1 MITKLLRLFDSA
13 LYYSKDDVVSEY
25 DSWDNYDDE
34 VEKTLLDLS
43 IYQTGEKIGFFNY
56 SPYNLEDVLKADDFN
71 DELMDYIDSFS
82 DNLNE
87 IIYEFDIDNL
97 KKEDFDDDTYEIN
110 SKKDFDNTFESILGD
125 SYNILIADFINE
137 LYDKNLSYCDLFSK
151 DGAILFKLKSNE
163 LYAPNINK
171 NIVDLRNA
179 IYNTNAEIKN
189 SSKDCDVAI
198 ANLAFTDNE
207 SQFGEILKNHSSNL
221 LITLSSEYFDE
232 NINELSNI
240 TNPNHLKA
248 IISLPIHK
256 NNSNMILISVDAN
269 KNSSEF
275 ILIDESDCVMHENIN
290 DWSFISK
297 ELVKNISKSYNEF
310 SEYEN
315 GVIVNVNE
323 IIPQNTDSELL
334 NQIEALNTNNDEPL
348 KRRVISNEVVD
359 EILNSREIYI
369 TQEISKSNIKSFEQS
384 KISHKTLFNNLIYGK
399 KRQDMENLLYKDHK
413 KIIEGEVKFLTLGEL
428 ALLYE
433 ITDKNEKDTLLISTC
448 KTCNSKIVHY
458 NRDID
463 DFNGEIYIEVNITS
477 SDLLLEYLYVYL
489 NSTNGLDELF
499 YFSKGNEF
507 IRAENIQH
515 ARIALPPIKVQKEI
529 VKAVHESNEFFKSVD
544 LLKKEFQS
552 NILDYKN
559 MLNSISELRG
569 EIEFADDGGSL
580 TKLSR
585 SWQHVYNGLIWPLAI
600 SYLSATKGGFETVE
614 KLEKYLILFEFV
626 TAFNFIILLSGL
638 PEDVYSEYKKDIW
651 NSSRL
656 KTYESMTFGKW
667 VVLTQN
673 ISEIYNNQDFT
684 SKLDSK
690 LFNTI
695 SSSKIIKILNK
706 AKNYRNEHAHGT
718 FINSYEAQDIIDE
731 LDVYLEDIFEV
742 LEVYSDYKL
751 IYITGKIDNSRG
763 KLKQQVIQLNGPC
776 AQPIYE
782 DIIFDDILNP
792 DCLYLYNPKN
802 NKKLLIKDSFMKFSA
817 TDDNKKHWA
826 LFIYYMCD
834 RVGYMKTNAHYKCF
848 QSKEEDIIESI
859 STFEKDIMG

>member
-1 MITKLLRLFDSA
+1 MITRLLRLFDSA
-13 LYYSKDDVVSEY
+13 LNYSKEDVVKEY

-34 VEKTLLDLS
+34 VERTLLDLS
-43 IYQTGEKIGFFNY
+43 IYPTREKIGFYNY
-56 SPYNLEDVLKADDFN
+56 SPYNLNDVLKSDDFT

-82 DNLNE
+82 DNINE

-97 KKEDFDDDTYEIN
+97 KKEDFGDEVYEIK
-110 SKKDFDNTFESILGD
+110 SKKDFDNAFESISGE
-125 SYNILIADFINE
+125 SYNTLVADIING
-137 LYDKNLSYCDLFSK
+137 LYGKNSSYCDLFSN

-163 LYAPNINK
+163 LYAPNINQ
-171 NIVDLRNA
+171 NITDLRNA
-179 IYNTNAEIKN
+179 IYNTDVEIKK
-189 SSKDCDVAI
+189 SSKECDVMI
-198 ANLAFTDNE
+198 ANLAFSDDEN
-207 SQFGEILKNHSSNL
+207 QFGEILRNYSSNL
-221 LITLSSEYFDE
+221 LITISSQYFDE

-240 TNPNHLKA
+240 KNPNHLKA
-248 IISLPIHK
+248 IMSLPVHK
-256 NNSNMILISVDAN
+256 NNSNLILISVDAN
-269 KNSSEF
+269 KTSSDF
-275 ILIDESDCVMHENIN
+275 ILIDESDCVMHENVR

-297 ELVKNISKSYNEF
+297 ELVKNISKAYDEF
-310 SEYEN
+310 CEYEN
-315 GVIVNVNE
+315 GIIVNVNE
-323 IIPQNTDSELL
+323 IISQNTDSELL
-334 NQIEALNTNNDEPL
+334 SQIEALNTNDDEPL
-348 KRRVISNEVVD
+348 KRRVISNQVVD
-359 EILNSREIYI
+359 EILNSREKL
-369 TQEISKSNIKSFEQS
+369 SKSNIKALEQS
-384 KISHKTLFNNLIYGK
+384 KISPRTLFNNFIYGK

-515 ARIALPPIKVQKEI
+515 ARIALPPKNVQKEI
-529 VKAVHESNEFFKSVD
+529 VKAVHESNEFFKSVE

-626 TAFNFIILLSGL
+626 AAFNFIILLSGL
-638 PEDVYSEYKKDIW
+638 PDDVYSEYKYDIW
-651 NSSRL
+651 NARNL

-706 AKNYRNEHAHGT
+706 AKDYRNEHAHGT

>member
-1 MITKLLRLFDSA
+1 MITRLLRLFDSA
-13 LYYSKDDVVSEY
+13 LNYSKEDVVKEY

-34 VEKTLLDLS
+34 VERTLLDLS
-43 IYQTGEKIGFFNY
+43 IYPTGEKIGFYNY
-56 SPYNLEDVLKADDFN
+56 SPYNLNDVLKSDDFT

-82 DNLNE
+82 DNINE

-97 KKEDFDDDTYEIN
+97 KKEDFGDEVYEIK
-110 SKKDFDNTFESILGD
+110 SRKDFDNAFESISGE
-125 SYNILIADFINE
+125 SYNTLVADIING
-137 LYDKNLSYCDLFSK
+137 LYGKNSSYCDLFSN

-163 LYAPNINK
+163 LYAPNINQ
-171 NIVDLRNA
+171 NITDLRNA
-179 IYNTNAEIKN
+179 IYNTDVEIKK
-189 SSKDCDVAI
+189 SSKECDVMI
-198 ANLAFTDNE
+198 ANLAFSDDEN
-207 SQFGEILKNHSSNL
+207 QFGEILRNYSSNL
-221 LITLSSEYFDE
+221 LITISSQYFDE

-240 TNPNHLKA
+240 KNPNHLKA
-248 IISLPIHK
+248 IMSLPVHK
-256 NNSNMILISVDAN
+256 NNSNLILISVDAN
-269 KNSSEF
+269 KTSNDF
-275 ILIDESDCVMHENIN
+275 ILIDESDCVMHENVR

-297 ELVKNISKSYNEF
+297 ELVKNISKAYDEF
-310 SEYEN
+310 CEYEN
-315 GVIVNVNE
+315 GIIVNVNE
-323 IIPQNTDSELL
+323 IISQNTDSELL
-334 NQIEALNTNNDEPL
+334 SQIEALNTNDDEPL
-348 KRRVISNEVVD
+348 KRRVISNQVVD
-359 EILNSREIYI
+359 EILNSREKL
-369 TQEISKSNIKSFEQS
+369 SKSNIKALEQS
-384 KISHKTLFNNLIYGK
+384 KISPRTLFNNFIYGK

-515 ARIALPPIKVQKEI
+515 ARIALPPKNVQKEI
-529 VKAVHESNEFFKSVD
+529 VKAVHESNEFFKSVE

-626 TAFNFIILLSGL
+626 AAFNFIILLSGL
-638 PEDVYSEYKKDIW
+638 PDDVYSEYKYDIW
-651 NSSRL
+651 NARSL
-656 KTYESMTFGKW
+656 KTYQTMTFGKW

-673 ISEIYNNQDFT
+673 ISEIYNNHDFT

-695 SSSKIIKILNK
+695 SSSRIIKILNK
-706 AKNYRNEHAHGT
+706 AKDYRNEHAHGT

-859 STFEKDIMG
+859 STFKKDIMG

>member
-110 SKKDFDNTFESILGD
+110 SKKDFDNAFESILGD

-189 SSKDCDVAI
+189 SSKDCDVVI

-315 GVIVNVNE
+315 GIIVNVNE
-323 IIPQNTDSELL
+323 IISQNTDSELL
-334 NQIEALNTNNDEPL
+334 SQIEALNTNDDEPL
-348 KRRVISNEVVD
+348 KRRVISNQVVD
-359 EILNSREIYI
+359 EILNSREKL
-369 TQEISKSNIKSFEQS
+369 SKSNIKALEQS
-384 KISHKTLFNNLIYGK
+384 KISPRTLFNNFIYGK

-428 ALLYE
+428 TLLYE

-515 ARIALPPIKVQKEI
+515 ARIALPPKNVQKEI
-529 VKAVHESNEFFKSVD
+529 VKAVHESNEFFKSVE

-626 TAFNFIILLSGL
+626 AAFNFIILLSGL
-638 PEDVYSEYKKDIW
+638 PDDVYSEYKYDIW
-651 NSSRL
+651 NARSL
-656 KTYESMTFGKW
+656 KTYQTMTFGKW

-673 ISEIYNNQDFT
+673 ISEIYNNHDFT

-695 SSSKIIKILNK
+695 SSSRIIKILNK
-706 AKNYRNEHAHGT
+706 AKDYRNEHAHGT

>member
-1 MITKLLRLFDSA
+1 
-13 LYYSKDDVVSEY
+13 
-25 DSWDNYDDE
+25 
-34 VEKTLLDLS
+34 
-43 IYQTGEKIGFFNY
+43 
-56 SPYNLEDVLKADDFN
+56 
-71 DELMDYIDSFS
+71 
-82 DNLNE
+82 
-87 IIYEFDIDNL
+87 
-97 KKEDFDDDTYEIN
+97 
-110 SKKDFDNTFESILGD
+110 
-125 SYNILIADFINE
+125 
-137 LYDKNLSYCDLFSK
+137 
-151 DGAILFKLKSNE
+151 
-163 LYAPNINK
+163 
-171 NIVDLRNA
+171 
-179 IYNTNAEIKN
+179 
-189 SSKDCDVAI
+189 
-198 ANLAFTDNE
+198 
-207 SQFGEILKNHSSNL
+207 
-221 LITLSSEYFDE
+221 
-232 NINELSNI
+232 
-240 TNPNHLKA
+240 
-248 IISLPIHK
+248 
-256 NNSNMILISVDAN
+256 
-269 KNSSEF
+269 
-275 ILIDESDCVMHENIN
+275 
-290 DWSFISK
+290 
-297 ELVKNISKSYNEF
+297 
-310 SEYEN
+310 
-315 GVIVNVNE
+315 
-323 IIPQNTDSELL
+323 
-334 NQIEALNTNNDEPL
+334 
-348 KRRVISNEVVD
+348 
-359 EILNSREIYI
+359 
-369 TQEISKSNIKSFEQS
+369 
-384 KISHKTLFNNLIYGK
+384 
-399 KRQDMENLLYKDHK
+399 
-413 KIIEGEVKFLTLGEL
+413 
-428 ALLYE
+428 
-433 ITDKNEKDTLLISTC
+433 
-448 KTCNSKIVHY
+448 
-458 NRDID
+458 
-463 DFNGEIYIEVNITS
+463 
-477 SDLLLEYLYVYL
+477 
-489 NSTNGLDELF
+489 
-499 YFSKGNEF
+499 
-507 IRAENIQH
+507 
-515 ARIALPPIKVQKEI
+515 
-529 VKAVHESNEFFKSVD
+529 
-544 LLKKEFQS
+544 
-552 NILDYKN
+552 

-626 TAFNFIILLSGL
+626 AAFNFIILLSGL

-651 NSSRL
+651 NSSSL

-673 ISEIYNNQDFT
+673 ISEIYNNHDFT

-695 SSSKIIKILNK
+695 SSSRIIKILNK
-706 AKNYRNEHAHGT
+706 AKDYRNEHAHGT

>member
-1 MITKLLRLFDSA
+1 MITRLLRLFDSA
-13 LYYSKDDVVSEY
+13 LNYSKEDVVKEY

-34 VEKTLLDLS
+34 VERTLLDLS
-43 IYQTGEKIGFFNY
+43 IYPTGEKIGFYNY
-56 SPYNLEDVLKADDFN
+56 SPYNLNDVLKSDDFT

-82 DNLNE
+82 DNINE

-97 KKEDFDDDTYEIN
+97 KKEDFGDEVYEIK
-110 SKKDFDNTFESILGD
+110 SKKDFDNAFESISGE
-125 SYNILIADFINE
+125 SYNTLVADIINGV
-137 LYDKNLSYCDLFSK
+137 YGKNSSYCDLFSN

-163 LYAPNINK
+163 LYAPNINQ
-171 NIVDLRNA
+171 NITDLRNA
-179 IYNTNAEIKN
+179 IYNTDVEIKK
-189 SSKDCDVAI
+189 SSKECDVMI
-198 ANLAFTDNE
+198 ANLAFSDDEN
-207 SQFGEILKNHSSNL
+207 QFEEILRNYSSNL
-221 LITLSSEYFDE
+221 LITISSQYFDE

-240 TNPNHLKA
+240 KNPNHLKA
-248 IISLPIHK
+248 IMSLPVHK
-256 NNSNMILISVDAN
+256 NNSNLILISVDAN
-269 KNSSEF
+269 KTSSDF
-275 ILIDESDCVMHENIN
+275 ILIDESDCVMHENVR

-297 ELVKNISKSYNEF
+297 ELVKNISKAYDEF
-310 SEYEN
+310 CEYEN
-315 GVIVNVNE
+315 GIIVNVNE
-323 IIPQNTDSELL
+323 IISQNTDSELL
-334 NQIEALNTNNDEPL
+334 SQIEALNTNDDEPL
-348 KRRVISNEVVD
+348 KRRVISNQVVD
-359 EILNSREIYI
+359 EILNSREKL
-369 TQEISKSNIKSFEQS
+369 SKSNIKALEQS
-384 KISHKTLFNNLIYGK
+384 KISPRTLFNNFIYGK

-515 ARIALPPIKVQKEI
+515 ARIALPPKNVQKEI
-529 VKAVHESNEFFKSVD
+529 VKAVHESNEFFKSVE

-626 TAFNFIILLSGL
+626 AAFNFIILLSGL
-638 PEDVYSEYKKDIW
+638 PDDVYSEYKYDIW
-651 NSSRL
+651 NARNL
-656 KTYESMTFGKW
+656 KTYETMTFGKW

-673 ISEIYNNQDFT
+673 ISEIYNNHDFT
-684 SKLDSK
+684 SKMDSK

-695 SSSKIIKILNK
+695 SSSRIIKILNK
-706 AKNYRNEHAHGT
+706 AKDYRNEHAHGT

-859 STFEKDIMG
+859 STFKKDIMG

>member
-1 MITKLLRLFDSA
+1 MITRLLRLFDSA
-13 LYYSKDDVVSEY
+13 LNYSKEDVVKEY

-34 VEKTLLDLS
+34 VERTLLDLS
-43 IYQTGEKIGFFNY
+43 IYPTGEKIGFYNY
-56 SPYNLEDVLKADDFN
+56 SPYNLNDVLKSDDFT

-82 DNLNE
+82 DNINE

-97 KKEDFDDDTYEIN
+97 KKEDFGDEVYEIK
-110 SKKDFDNTFESILGD
+110 SKKDFDNAFESISGE
-125 SYNILIADFINE
+125 SYNTLVADIING
-137 LYDKNLSYCDLFSK
+137 LYGKNSSYCDLFSN

-163 LYAPNINK
+163 LYAPNINQ
-171 NIVDLRNA
+171 NITDLRNA
-179 IYNTNAEIKN
+179 IYNTDVEIKK
-189 SSKDCDVAI
+189 SSKECDVMI
-198 ANLAFTDNE
+198 ANLAFSDDEN
-207 SQFGEILKNHSSNL
+207 QFGEILRNYSSNL
-221 LITLSSEYFDE
+221 LITISSQYFDE

-240 TNPNHLKA
+240 KNPNHLKA
-248 IISLPIHK
+248 IMSLPVHK
-256 NNSNMILISVDAN
+256 NNSNLILISVDAN
-269 KNSSEF
+269 KTSNDF
-275 ILIDESDCVMHENIN
+275 ILIDESDCVMHENVR

-297 ELVKNISKSYNEF
+297 ELVKNISKAYDEF
-310 SEYEN
+310 CEYEN
-315 GVIVNVNE
+315 GIIVNVNE
-323 IIPQNTDSELL
+323 IISQNTDSELL
-334 NQIEALNTNNDEPL
+334 SQIEALNTNDDEPL
-348 KRRVISNEVVD
+348 KRRVISNQVVD
-359 EILNSREIYI
+359 EILNSREKL
-369 TQEISKSNIKSFEQS
+369 SKSNIKALEQS
-384 KISHKTLFNNLIYGK
+384 KISPRTLFNNFIYGK

-515 ARIALPPIKVQKEI
+515 ARIALPPKNVQKEI
-529 VKAVHESNEFFKSVD
+529 VKAVHEINEFFKSVE

-626 TAFNFIILLSGL
+626 AAFNFIILLSGL
-638 PEDVYSEYKKDIW
+638 PDDVYSEYKYDIW
-651 NSSRL
+651 NARSL
-656 KTYESMTFGKW
+656 KTYQTMTFGKW

-673 ISEIYNNQDFT
+673 ISEIYNNHDFT

-695 SSSKIIKILNK
+695 SSSRIIKILNK
-706 AKNYRNEHAHGT
+706 AKDYRNEHAHGT

-859 STFEKDIMG
+859 STFKKDIMG

>member
-1 MITKLLRLFDSA
+1 MITRLLRLFDSA
-13 LYYSKDDVVSEY
+13 LNYSKEDVVKEY

-34 VEKTLLDLS
+34 LERTLLDLS
-43 IYQTGEKIGFFNY
+43 IYPTGEKIGFYNY
-56 SPYNLEDVLKADDFN
+56 SPYNLNDVLKSDDFT

-82 DNLNE
+82 DNINE

-97 KKEDFDDDTYEIN
+97 KKEDFGDEVYEIK
-110 SKKDFDNTFESILGD
+110 SKKDFDNAFESISGE
-125 SYNILIADFINE
+125 SYNTLVADIING
-137 LYDKNLSYCDLFSK
+137 LYGKNSSYCDLFSN

-163 LYAPNINK
+163 LYAPNINQ
-171 NIVDLRNA
+171 NITDLRNA
-179 IYNTNAEIKN
+179 IYNTDVEIKK
-189 SSKDCDVAI
+189 SSKECDVMI
-198 ANLAFTDNE
+198 ANLAFSDDEN
-207 SQFGEILKNHSSNL
+207 QFGEILRNYSSNL
-221 LITLSSEYFDE
+221 LITISSQYFDE

-240 TNPNHLKA
+240 KNPNHLKA
-248 IISLPIHK
+248 IMSLPVHK
-256 NNSNMILISVDAN
+256 NNSNLILISVDAN
-269 KNSSEF
+269 KTSSDF
-275 ILIDESDCVMHENIN
+275 ILIDESDCVMHENVR

-297 ELVKNISKSYNEF
+297 ELVKNISKAYDEF
-310 SEYEN
+310 CEYEN
-315 GVIVNVNE
+315 GIIVNVNE
-323 IIPQNTDSELL
+323 IISQNTDSELL
-334 NQIEALNTNNDEPL
+334 SQIEALNTNDDEPL
-348 KRRVISNEVVD
+348 KRRVISNQVVD
-359 EILNSREIYI
+359 EILNSREKL
-369 TQEISKSNIKSFEQS
+369 SKSNIKALEQS
-384 KISHKTLFNNLIYGK
+384 KISPRTLFNNFIYGK

-515 ARIALPPIKVQKEI
+515 ARIALPPKNVQKEI
-529 VKAVHESNEFFKSVD
+529 VKAVHESNEFFKSVE

-626 TAFNFIILLSGL
+626 AAFNFIILLSGL
-638 PEDVYSEYKKDIW
+638 PDDVYSEYKYDIW
-651 NSSRL
+651 NARSL
-656 KTYESMTFGKW
+656 KTYQTMTFGKW

-673 ISEIYNNQDFT
+673 ISEIYNNHDFT

-695 SSSKIIKILNK
+695 SSSRIIKILNK
-706 AKNYRNEHAHGT
+706 AKDYRNEHAHGT

-751 IYITGKIDNSRG
+751 IYITGKLDHSSG

-782 DIIFDDILNP
+782 DIIFDEILNP
-792 DCLYLYNPKN
+792 NHLYLYNPKN
-802 NKKLLIKDSFMKFSA
+802 NKKLLINDKFMKFSA
-817 TDDNKKHWA
+817 IDDNKKHWA
-826 LFIYYMCD
+826 LFIYYMCE
-834 RVGYMKTNAHYKCF
+834 RVGYMKTDAHYKCF

-859 STFEKDIMG
+859 STFKRDII

>member
-1 MITKLLRLFDSA
+1 MITRLLRLFDSA
-13 LYYSKDDVVSEY
+13 LNYSKEDVVKEY

-34 VEKTLLDLS
+34 VERTLLDLS
-43 IYQTGEKIGFFNY
+43 IYPTGEKIGFYNY
-56 SPYNLEDVLKADDFN
+56 SPYNLNDVLKSDDFT

-82 DNLNE
+82 DNINE

-97 KKEDFDDDTYEIN
+97 KKEDFGDEVYEIK
-110 SKKDFDNTFESILGD
+110 SKKDFDNAFESISGE
-125 SYNILIADFINE
+125 SYNTLVADIING
-137 LYDKNLSYCDLFSK
+137 LYGKNSSYCDLFSN
-151 DGAILFKLKSNE
+151 DGAILYKLKSNE
-163 LYAPNINK
+163 LYAPNINQ
-171 NIVDLRNA
+171 NITDLRNA
-179 IYNTNAEIKN
+179 IYNTDVEIKK
-189 SSKDCDVAI
+189 SSKECDVMI
-198 ANLAFTDNE
+198 ANLAFSDDEN
-207 SQFGEILKNHSSNL
+207 QFGEILRNYSSNL
-221 LITLSSEYFDE
+221 LITISSQHFDE

-240 TNPNHLKA
+240 KNPNHLKA
-248 IISLPIHK
+248 IMSLPVHK
-256 NNSNMILISVDAN
+256 NNSNLILISVDAN
-269 KNSSEF
+269 KTSSDF
-275 ILIDESDCVMHENIN
+275 ILIDESDCVMHENVR

-297 ELVKNISKSYNEF
+297 ELVKNISKAYDEF
-310 SEYEN
+310 CEYEN
-315 GVIVNVNE
+315 GIIVNVNE
-323 IIPQNTDSELL
+323 IISQNTDSELL
-334 NQIEALNTNNDEPL
+334 SQIEALNTNDDEPL
-348 KRRVISNEVVD
+348 KRRVISNQVVD
-359 EILNSREIYI
+359 EILNSREKL
-369 TQEISKSNIKSFEQS
+369 SKSNIKALEQS
-384 KISHKTLFNNLIYGK
+384 KISPRTLFNNFIYGK

-695 SSSKIIKILNK
+695 SSSRIIKILNK
-706 AKNYRNEHAHGT
+706 AKDYRNEHAHGT

>member
-43 IYQTGEKIGFFNY
+43 IYQTEEKIGFFNY

-297 ELVKNISKSYNEF
+297 ELVKNIFKSYNEF

-359 EILNSREIYI
+359 EILNSREKSI

-413 KIIEGEVKFLTLGEL
+413 KIIDGEVQFLTLGEL

-433 ITDKNEKDTLLISTC
+433 ITDKNDKDTLLISTC

-499 YFSKGNEF
+499 FFSKGNEF

-638 PEDVYSEYKKDIW
+638 PDDIYREYKYDIW
-651 NSSRL
+651 NSSSL

-706 AKNYRNEHAHGT
+706 AKDYRNEHAHGT

-751 IYITGKIDNSRG
+751 IYITGKLDHSSG

-782 DIIFDDILNP
+782 DIIFDEILNP
-792 DCLYLYNPKN
+792 NHLYLYNPKN
-802 NKKLLIKDSFMKFSA
+802 NKKLLINDKFMKFSE

-826 LFIYYMCD
+826 LFIYYMCE
-834 RVGYMKTNAHYKCF
+834 RVGYIKTDAHYKCF

-859 STFEKDIMG
+859 STFERDII

>member
-1 MITKLLRLFDSA
+1 MITRLLRLFDSA
-13 LYYSKDDVVSEY
+13 LNYSKEDVVKEY

-34 VEKTLLDLS
+34 VERTLLDLS
-43 IYQTGEKIGFFNY
+43 IYPTGEKIGFYNY
-56 SPYNLEDVLKADDFN
+56 SPYNLNDVLKSDDFT

-82 DNLNE
+82 DNINE

-97 KKEDFDDDTYEIN
+97 KKEDFGDEVYEIK
-110 SKKDFDNTFESILGD
+110 SRKDFDNAFESISGE
-125 SYNILIADFINE
+125 SYNTLVADIING

-269 KNSSEF
+269 KTSSDF
-275 ILIDESDCVMHENIN
+275 ILIDESDCVMHENVR

-297 ELVKNISKSYNEF
+297 ELVKNISKAYDEF
-310 SEYEN
+310 CEYEN
-315 GVIVNVNE
+315 GIIVNVNE
-323 IIPQNTDSELL
+323 IISQNTDSELL
-334 NQIEALNTNNDEPL
+334 SQIEALNTNDDEPL
-348 KRRVISNEVVD
+348 KRRVISNQVVD
-359 EILNSREIYI
+359 EILNSREKL
-369 TQEISKSNIKSFEQS
+369 SKSNIKALEQS
-384 KISHKTLFNNLIYGK
+384 KISPRTLFNNFIYGK

-515 ARIALPPIKVQKEI
+515 ARIALPPKNVQKEI
-529 VKAVHESNEFFKSVD
+529 VKAVHESNEFFKSVE

-673 ISEIYNNQDFT
+673 ISEIYNNHDFT

-695 SSSKIIKILNK
+695 SSSRIIKILNK
-706 AKNYRNEHAHGT
+706 AKDYRNEHAHGT

>member
-1 MITKLLRLFDSA
+1 M
-13 LYYSKDDVVSEY
+13 
-25 DSWDNYDDE
+25 
-34 VEKTLLDLS
+34 LS
-43 IYQTGEKIGFFNY
+43 
-56 SPYNLEDVLKADDFN
+56 
-71 DELMDYIDSFS
+71 
-82 DNLNE
+82 
-87 IIYEFDIDNL
+87 
-97 KKEDFDDDTYEIN
+97 
-110 SKKDFDNTFESILGD
+110 
-125 SYNILIADFINE
+125 
-137 LYDKNLSYCDLFSK
+137 
-151 DGAILFKLKSNE
+151 
-163 LYAPNINK
+163 
-171 NIVDLRNA
+171 
-179 IYNTNAEIKN
+179 
-189 SSKDCDVAI
+189 
-198 ANLAFTDNE
+198 
-207 SQFGEILKNHSSNL
+207 
-221 LITLSSEYFDE
+221 
-232 NINELSNI
+232 
-240 TNPNHLKA
+240 
-248 IISLPIHK
+248 
-256 NNSNMILISVDAN
+256 
-269 KNSSEF
+269 
-275 ILIDESDCVMHENIN
+275 
-290 DWSFISK
+290 
-297 ELVKNISKSYNEF
+297 
-310 SEYEN
+310 
-315 GVIVNVNE
+315 
-323 IIPQNTDSELL
+323 
-334 NQIEALNTNNDEPL
+334 QIEALNTNDDEPL
-348 KRRVISNEVVD
+348 KRRVISNQVVD
-359 EILNSREIYI
+359 EILNSREKL
-369 TQEISKSNIKSFEQS
+369 SKSNIKALEQS
-384 KISHKTLFNNLIYGK
+384 KISPRTLFNNFIYGK

-515 ARIALPPIKVQKEI
+515 ARIALPPKNVQKEI
-529 VKAVHESNEFFKSVD
+529 VKAVHESNEFFKSVE

-600 SYLSATKGGFETVE
+600 SYLSATKGGFETFE

-626 TAFNFIILLSGL
+626 AAFNFIILLSGL
-638 PEDVYSEYKKDIW
+638 PEDVCSEYKKDIW
-651 NSSRL
+651 NSSSL

-706 AKNYRNEHAHGT
+706 AKDYRNEHAHGT

>member
-1 MITKLLRLFDSA
+1 MITRLLRLFDSA
-13 LYYSKDDVVSEY
+13 LNYSKEDVVKEY

-34 VEKTLLDLS
+34 VERTLLDLS
-43 IYQTGEKIGFFNY
+43 IYPTGEKIGFYNY
-56 SPYNLEDVLKADDFN
+56 SPYNLNDVLKSDDFT

-82 DNLNE
+82 DNINE

-97 KKEDFDDDTYEIN
+97 KKEDFGDEVYEIK
-110 SKKDFDNTFESILGD
+110 SKKDFDNAFESISGE
-125 SYNILIADFINE
+125 SYNTLVADIING
-137 LYDKNLSYCDLFSK
+137 LYGKNSSYCDLFSN

-163 LYAPNINK
+163 LYAPNINQ
-171 NIVDLRNA
+171 NITDLRNA
-179 IYNTNAEIKN
+179 IYNTDVEIKK
-189 SSKDCDVAI
+189 SSKECDVMI
-198 ANLAFTDNE
+198 ANLAFSDDEN
-207 SQFGEILKNHSSNL
+207 QFGEILRNYSSNL
-221 LITLSSEYFDE
+221 LITISSQYFDE

-240 TNPNHLKA
+240 KNPNHLKA
-248 IISLPIHK
+248 IMSLPVHK
-256 NNSNMILISVDAN
+256 NNSNLILISVDAN
-269 KNSSEF
+269 KTSSDF
-275 ILIDESDCVMHENIN
+275 ILIDESDCVMHENVR

-297 ELVKNISKSYNEF
+297 ELVKNISKAYDEF
-310 SEYEN
+310 CEYEN
-315 GVIVNVNE
+315 GIIVNVNE
-323 IIPQNTDSELL
+323 IISQNTDSELL
-334 NQIEALNTNNDEPL
+334 SQIEALNTNDDEPL
-348 KRRVISNEVVD
+348 KRRVISNQVVD
-359 EILNSREIYI
+359 EILNSREKL
-369 TQEISKSNIKSFEQS
+369 SKSNIKALEQS
-384 KISHKTLFNNLIYGK
+384 KISPRTLFNNFIYGK

-463 DFNGEIYIEVNITS
+463 DFNGEIYIEVNIIS

-499 YFSKGNEF
+499 YFSKGNQF

-515 ARIALPPIKVQKEI
+515 ARIALPPKNVQKEI
-529 VKAVHESNEFFKSVD
+529 VKAVHESNEFFKSVE

-626 TAFNFIILLSGL
+626 AAFNFIILLSGL
-638 PEDVYSEYKKDIW
+638 PDDVYSEYKYDIW
-651 NSSRL
+651 NARSL
-656 KTYESMTFGKW
+656 KTYQTMTFGKW

-673 ISEIYNNQDFT
+673 ISEIYNNHDFT

-695 SSSKIIKILNK
+695 SSSRIIKILNK
-706 AKNYRNEHAHGT
+706 AKDYRNEHAHGT

>member
-1 MITKLLRLFDSA
+1 MITRLLRLFDSA
-13 LYYSKDDVVSEY
+13 LNYSKEDVVKEY

-34 VEKTLLDLS
+34 VERTLLDLS
-43 IYQTGEKIGFFNY
+43 IYPTGEKIGFYNY
-56 SPYNLEDVLKADDFN
+56 SPYNLNDVLKSDDFT

-82 DNLNE
+82 DNINE

-97 KKEDFDDDTYEIN
+97 KKEDFDDEVYEIK
-110 SKKDFDNTFESILGD
+110 SKKDFDNAFESISGE
-125 SYNILIADFINE
+125 SYNTLVADIING
-137 LYDKNLSYCDLFSK
+137 LYGKNSSYCDLFSN

-163 LYAPNINK
+163 LYAPNINQ
-171 NIVDLRNA
+171 NITDLRNA
-179 IYNTNAEIKN
+179 IYNTDVEIKK
-189 SSKDCDVAI
+189 SSKECDVMI
-198 ANLAFTDNE
+198 ANLAFSDDEN
-207 SQFGEILKNHSSNL
+207 QFGEILRNYSSNL
-221 LITLSSEYFDE
+221 LITISSQYFDE

-240 TNPNHLKA
+240 KNPNHLKA
-248 IISLPIHK
+248 IMSLPVHK
-256 NNSNMILISVDAN
+256 NNSNLILISVDAN
-269 KNSSEF
+269 KTSSDF
-275 ILIDESDCVMHENIN
+275 ILIDESDCVMHENVR

-297 ELVKNISKSYNEF
+297 ELVKNISKAYDEF
-310 SEYEN
+310 CEYEN
-315 GVIVNVNE
+315 GIIVNVNE
-323 IIPQNTDSELL
+323 IISQNTDSELL
-334 NQIEALNTNNDEPL
+334 SQIEALNTNDDEPL
-348 KRRVISNEVVD
+348 KRRVISNQVVD
-359 EILNSREIYI
+359 EILNSREKL
-369 TQEISKSNIKSFEQS
+369 SKSNIKALEQS
-384 KISHKTLFNNLIYGK
+384 KISPRTLFNNFIYGK

-499 YFSKGNEF
+499 FFSKGNEF

-651 NSSRL
+651 NSSNL

-706 AKNYRNEHAHGT
+706 AKDYRNEHAHGT

-751 IYITGKIDNSRG
+751 IYITGKLDHSSG

-782 DIIFDDILNP
+782 DIIFDEILNP
-792 DCLYLYNPKN
+792 NHLYLYNPKN
-802 NKKLLIKDSFMKFSA
+802 NKKLLINDKFMKFSA
-817 TDDNKKHWA
+817 IDDNKKHWA
-826 LFIYYMCD
+826 LFIYYMCE
-834 RVGYMKTNAHYKCF
+834 RVGYMKTDAHYKCC

-859 STFEKDIMG
+859 STFKRDII

>member
-240 TNPNHLKA
+240 TNPNHLQA

-359 EILNSREIYI
+359 EILNSREKSI

-413 KIIEGEVKFLTLGEL
+413 KIIEGEVQFLTLGEL

-433 ITDKNEKDTLLISTC
+433 ITDKNDKDTLLISMC

-499 YFSKGNEF
+499 FFSKGNEF

-515 ARIALPPIKVQKEI
+515 ARIALPPVKVQKEI

-585 SWQHVYNGLIWPLAI
+585 SWQHVYKGLIWPLAI

-638 PEDVYSEYKKDIW
+638 PDDIYREYKYDIW
-651 NSSRL
+651 NSSIL

-706 AKNYRNEHAHGT
+706 AKDYRNEHAHGT

-751 IYITGKIDNSRG
+751 IYITGKLDHSSG

-776 AQPIYE
+776 TQPIYE
-782 DIIFDDILNP
+782 DIIFDEILNP
-792 DCLYLYNPKN
+792 NHLYLYNPKN
-802 NKKLLIKDSFMKFSA
+802 NKKLLINDKFMKFSA

-826 LFIYYMCD
+826 LFIYYMCE
-834 RVGYMKTNAHYKCF
+834 RVGYMKTDAHYKCF

-859 STFEKDIMG
+859 STFERDII